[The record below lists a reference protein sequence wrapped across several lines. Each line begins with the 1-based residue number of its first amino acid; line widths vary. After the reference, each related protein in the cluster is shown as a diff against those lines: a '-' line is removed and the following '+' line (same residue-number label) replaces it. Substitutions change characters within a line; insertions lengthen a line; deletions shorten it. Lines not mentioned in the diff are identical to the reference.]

1 MSLSLRLS
9 PHELTIIT
17 SEDFNLGAILI
28 ASAKAC
34 EGSKDGEI
42 FSNLETN
49 WEAYKASS
57 SLADVYLA
65 LLASFK
71 KQCRGDIP
79 G

>member
-9 PHELTIIT
+9 PHELTMIT

-28 ASAKAC
+28 ASANAC

-49 WEAYKASS
+49 
-57 SLADVYLA
+57 
-65 LLASFK
+65 
-71 KQCRGDIP
+71 
-79 G
+79 